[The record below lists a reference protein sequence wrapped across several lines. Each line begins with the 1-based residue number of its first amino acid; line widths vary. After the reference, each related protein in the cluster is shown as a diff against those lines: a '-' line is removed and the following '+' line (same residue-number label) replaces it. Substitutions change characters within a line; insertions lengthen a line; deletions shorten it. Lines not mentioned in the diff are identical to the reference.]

1 MHARTSPHKTLPRW
15 TTDGESQFHSF
26 AFSRCCRMKHPY
38 VVTLSERR
46 NKALTEKN
54 KQAKLNYKKDEKKRT
69 RIEIKRTDDIDKP

>member
-1 MHARTSPHKTLPRW
+1 
-15 TTDGESQFHSF
+15 
-26 AFSRCCRMKHPY
+26 MKHPY

-69 RIEIKRTDDIDKP
+69 RIEIKRTDDIDKPWSRTISTTL